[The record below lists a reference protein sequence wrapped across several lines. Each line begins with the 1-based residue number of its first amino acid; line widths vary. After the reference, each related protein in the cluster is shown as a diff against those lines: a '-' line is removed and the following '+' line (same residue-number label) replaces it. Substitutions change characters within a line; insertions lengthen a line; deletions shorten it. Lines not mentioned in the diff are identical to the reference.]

1 MPKQRPNQPEGAMKL
16 FAIGKT
22 SQMVKR
28 VKYNGVV
35 SSDASKNIFIKVGKV
50 PPVAI
55 AALHKVYGKGLCPAA
70 LCSKKLGTWRMQ
82 CCDKSHHLITNS
94 STSKL
99 TIFPQLQ
106 AQTVENGSQ
115 WSTSPMNCE
124 RNILPRSRRRRSNQQ
139 DDL

>member
-1 MPKQRPNQPEGAMKL
+1 MKL

-55 AALHKVYGKGLCPAA
+55 AALHKVYGKGL
-70 LCSKKLGTWRMQ
+70 
-82 CCDKSHHLITNS
+82 
-94 STSKL
+94 
-99 TIFPQLQ
+99 
-106 AQTVENGSQ
+106 
-115 WSTSPMNCE
+115 
-124 RNILPRSRRRRSNQQ
+124 
-139 DDL
+139 